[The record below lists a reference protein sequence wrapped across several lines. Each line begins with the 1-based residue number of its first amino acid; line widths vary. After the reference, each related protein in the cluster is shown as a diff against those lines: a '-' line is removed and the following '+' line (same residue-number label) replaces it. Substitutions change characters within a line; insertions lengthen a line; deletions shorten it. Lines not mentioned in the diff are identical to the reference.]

1 MRKFLLF
8 FVLFALL
15 GLCCYA
21 AEPGT
26 FDDVSAEDWFFDD
39 VEAVAKAGLMIGKGD
54 GVFDPEGHITYA
66 EALTI
71 AARVHAILTT
81 GSPDAADRYYEDH
94 KNEEV
99 YPEPN
104 RPWYRTYSQYAERN
118 IRGFAS
124 LETTD
129 LSVRRNIARLLAAA
143 VGDGAAEIN
152 EVVPGAVPDLEENAL
167 TAGIYRLYRAG
178 ILTGNDARGTFLP
191 DTPIRRCEAA
201 AIAARILD
209 PALRRRFTLTEAH
222 PFDTT
227 LTAPGGWYT
236 LTVPAWWEGEVLP
249 WPGTNNRDV
258 SRMDFYCRTEVERNE
273 YGGWLGGIGVM
284 PHREIHGWQW
294 AVMEIATV
302 TYPDGQTYDVTLH
315 MPSDVQFTVGDSADY
330 DRASRSLRAVA
341 SAMQFPEG
349 CEVVWNPDA
358 VYQPTMEWIRHLRE
372 ELNRPFSSLS
382 AQYGLTY
389 SHAAYGGSPVYR
401 EGKNGDFVV
410 FSAKDAGSD
419 STVSPDAKPQAWMVT
434 EEGAAVGDLI
444 VGADAEEVG
453 WIVPA
458 WEDVYFSTENGLYY
472 TSVRVDDFR
481 LSVGWKLPDG
491 VWQAFLAEL
500 DPDADDAAYY
510 TALDKLIQPYRT
522 APAGSVAVIE
532 IKQ

>member
-1 MRKFLLF
+1 
-8 FVLFALL
+8 
-15 GLCCYA
+15 
-21 AEPGT
+21 
-26 FDDVSAEDWFFDD
+26 
-39 VEAVAKAGLMIGKGD
+39 MIGKGD

-129 LSVRRNIARLLAAA
+129 LSVRRNFARLLAAA

-209 PALRRRFTLTEAH
+209 PALRRRFTLTEAQ

-249 WPGTNNRDV
+249 WSGTNNRDV

-315 MPSDVQFTVGDSADY
+315 MPSDVQFTVGDSEDY
-330 DRASRSLRAVA
+330 DRQSDSLRSVA
-341 SAMQFPEG
+341 AAMQFPEG
-349 CEVVWNPDA
+349 CEV
-358 VYQPTMEWIRHLRE
+358 ILH
-372 ELNRPFSSLS
+372 
-382 AQYGLTY
+382 
-389 SHAAYGGSPVYR
+389 
-401 EGKNGDFVV
+401 
-410 FSAKDAGSD
+410 
-419 STVSPDAKPQAWMVT
+419 
-434 EEGAAVGDLI
+434 
-444 VGADAEEVG
+444 ADAARALLQNALIE
-453 WIVPA
+453 A
-458 WEDVYFSTENGLYY
+458 YENTYGSFTPLE
-472 TSVRVDDFR
+472 T
-481 LSVGWKLPDG
+481 KPDG
-491 VWQAFLAEL
+491 VVADSEYLRWVIPHLEVSGETDEYYEFPVIFPFRVDKRTGGIFKHYNGIDPFTVPFDPHA
-500 DPDADDAAYY
+500 PDALAF
-510 TALDKLIQPYRT
+510 
-522 APAGSVAVIE
+522 AG
-532 IKQ
+532 

>member
-1 MRKFLLF
+1 MKRFLSLLTA
-8 FVLFALL
+8 VLLAVTSLPSAVL
-15 GLCCYA
+15 A
-21 AEPGT
+21 AEPAAASFT
-26 FDDVSAEDWFFDD
+26 DVSPEDWFHDS
-39 VEAVAKAGLMIGKGD
+39 VATVSKAGLMIGKGD

-129 LSVRRNIARLLAAA
+129 LSVRRNFARLLAAA

-178 ILTGNDARGTFLP
+178 ILTGNDAHGTFLP

-209 PALRRRFTLTEAH
+209 PALRRRFTLTEAQ

-249 WPGTNNRDV
+249 WSGTNNRDV

-315 MPSDVQFTVGDSADY
+315 LPSDVQFTVGDSEDY
-330 DRASRSLRAVA
+330 DRQSDSLRSVA
-341 SAMQFPEG
+341 AAMQFPEG
-349 CEVVWNPDA
+349 CEV
-358 VYQPTMEWIRHLRE
+358 ILH
-372 ELNRPFSSLS
+372 
-382 AQYGLTY
+382 
-389 SHAAYGGSPVYR
+389 
-401 EGKNGDFVV
+401 
-410 FSAKDAGSD
+410 
-419 STVSPDAKPQAWMVT
+419 
-434 EEGAAVGDLI
+434 
-444 VGADAEEVG
+444 ADAARALLQNALIE
-453 WIVPA
+453 A
-458 WEDVYFSTENGLYY
+458 YENTYGPFTPLE
-472 TSVRVDDFR
+472 T
-481 LSVGWKLPDG
+481 KPDG
-491 VWQAFLAEL
+491 VVADSEYLRWVIPHLEVSGETDEYYEFPVIFPFRVDKRTGGIFKHYNGIDPFTVPFDPHA
-500 DPDADDAAYY
+500 PDALAF
-510 TALDKLIQPYRT
+510 
-522 APAGSVAVIE
+522 AG
-532 IKQ
+532 

>member
-1 MRKFLLF
+1 MKRFLSLLTA
-8 FVLFALL
+8 VLLAVTALPSAVL
-15 GLCCYA
+15 A
-21 AEPGT
+21 AEPAAASFT
-26 FDDVSAEDWFFDD
+26 DVSPEDWFRDS
-39 VEAVAKAGLMIGKGD
+39 VATVSKAGLMIGKGD

-81 GSPDAADRYYEDH
+81 GSADTADRYYEVH

-129 LSVRRNIARLLAAA
+129 LSVRRDFARLLAAA

-209 PALRRRFTLTEAH
+209 PALRRWFTLTEAQ

-249 WPGTNNRDV
+249 WSGTNNRDV

-302 TYPDGQTYDVTLH
+302 TYPDGRTYDVTLH
-315 MPSDVQFTVGDSADY
+315 LPSDVQFTVGDSEDY
-330 DRASRSLRAVA
+330 DRQSDSLRSVA
-341 SAMQFPEG
+341 AAMQFPEG
-349 CEVVWNPDA
+349 CEV
-358 VYQPTMEWIRHLRE
+358 ILH
-372 ELNRPFSSLS
+372 
-382 AQYGLTY
+382 
-389 SHAAYGGSPVYR
+389 
-401 EGKNGDFVV
+401 
-410 FSAKDAGSD
+410 
-419 STVSPDAKPQAWMVT
+419 
-434 EEGAAVGDLI
+434 
-444 VGADAEEVG
+444 ADAARELLQNALIE
-453 WIVPA
+453 A
-458 WEDVYFSTENGLYY
+458 YENTYGSFTPLE
-472 TSVRVDDFR
+472 T
-481 LSVGWKLPDG
+481 KPDG
-491 VWQAFLAEL
+491 VVADSEYLRWVIPHLEVSEETDEYYEFPVIFPFRVDKRTGGIFKHYNGIDPFTVPFDPHAPNALAF
-500 DPDADDAAYY
+500 
-510 TALDKLIQPYRT
+510 
-522 APAGSVAVIE
+522 AG
-532 IKQ
+532 

>member
-1 MRKFLLF
+1 MKRFLSLLTA
-8 FVLFALL
+8 VLLAVTALPSAVL
-15 GLCCYA
+15 A
-21 AEPGT
+21 AEPAAASFT
-26 FDDVSAEDWFFDD
+26 DVSPEDWFHDS
-39 VEAVAKAGLMIGKGD
+39 VTTVSKAGLMIGKGD

-129 LSVRRNIARLLAAA
+129 LSVRRNFARLLAAA

-249 WPGTNNRDV
+249 WSGTNNRDV

-315 MPSDVQFTVGDSADY
+315 LPSDVQFTVGDSEDY
-330 DRASRSLRAVA
+330 DRQSDSMRSVA
-341 SAMQFPEG
+341 AAMQFPEG
-349 CEVVWNPDA
+349 CEV
-358 VYQPTMEWIRHLRE
+358 ILH
-372 ELNRPFSSLS
+372 
-382 AQYGLTY
+382 
-389 SHAAYGGSPVYR
+389 
-401 EGKNGDFVV
+401 
-410 FSAKDAGSD
+410 
-419 STVSPDAKPQAWMVT
+419 
-434 EEGAAVGDLI
+434 
-444 VGADAEEVG
+444 ADAARALLQNALIE
-453 WIVPA
+453 A
-458 WEDVYFSTENGLYY
+458 YENTYGPFTPLE
-472 TSVRVDDFR
+472 T
-481 LSVGWKLPDG
+481 KPDG
-491 VWQAFLAEL
+491 VVADSEYLRWVIPHLEVSGETDEYYEFPVIFPFRVDKRTGGIFKHYNGIDPFTVPFDPHA
-500 DPDADDAAYY
+500 PDALAF
-510 TALDKLIQPYRT
+510 
-522 APAGSVAVIE
+522 AG
-532 IKQ
+532 

>member
-1 MRKFLLF
+1 AVTALPSA
-8 FVLFALL
+8 VL
-15 GLCCYA
+15 A
-21 AEPGT
+21 AEPAAASFT
-26 FDDVSAEDWFFDD
+26 DVSPEDWFHDS
-39 VEAVAKAGLMIGKGD
+39 VATVSKAGLMIGKGD
-54 GVFDPEGHITYA
+54 SVFDPEGHITYA

-129 LSVRRNIARLLAAA
+129 LSVRRNFARLLAAA
-143 VGDGAAEIN
+143 VGDQGAEIN
-152 EVVPGAVPDLEENAL
+152 EIAENAVPDLEENAL

-209 PALRRRFTLTEAH
+209 PALRRRFTLTEAQ

-249 WPGTNNRDV
+249 WSGTNNRDV

-315 MPSDVQFTVGDSADY
+315 LPSDVQFTVGDSEDY
-330 DRASRSLRAVA
+330 DRQSDSLRSVA
-341 SAMQFPEG
+341 AAMQFPEG
-349 CEVVWNPDA
+349 CEV
-358 VYQPTMEWIRHLRE
+358 ILH
-372 ELNRPFSSLS
+372 
-382 AQYGLTY
+382 
-389 SHAAYGGSPVYR
+389 
-401 EGKNGDFVV
+401 
-410 FSAKDAGSD
+410 
-419 STVSPDAKPQAWMVT
+419 
-434 EEGAAVGDLI
+434 
-444 VGADAEEVG
+444 ADAARELLQNALIE
-453 WIVPA
+453 A
-458 WEDVYFSTENGLYY
+458 YENTYGPFTPLE
-472 TSVRVDDFR
+472 T
-481 LSVGWKLPDG
+481 KPDG
-491 VWQAFLAEL
+491 VVADSEYLRWVIPHLEVSEETDEYYEFPVIFPFRVDKRTGGIFKHYNGIDPFTVPFDPHA
-500 DPDADDAAYY
+500 PDALAF
-510 TALDKLIQPYRT
+510 
-522 APAGSVAVIE
+522 AG
-532 IKQ
+532 

>member
-1 MRKFLLF
+1 MKRFLSLLTA
-8 FVLFALL
+8 VLLAVTALPSAVL
-15 GLCCYA
+15 A
-21 AEPGT
+21 AEPAAASFT
-26 FDDVSAEDWFFDD
+26 DVSPEDWFHDS
-39 VEAVAKAGLMIGKGD
+39 VTTVSKAGLMIGKGD

-129 LSVRRNIARLLAAA
+129 LSVRRNFARLLAAA

-152 EVVPGAVPDLEENAL
+152 EVVPGAIPDLEENAL

-249 WPGTNNRDV
+249 WSGTNNRDV

-330 DRASRSLRAVA
+330 DRASRSLRTVA

-349 CEVVWNPDA
+349 CEV
-358 VYQPTMEWIRHLRE
+358 ILH
-372 ELNRPFSSLS
+372 
-382 AQYGLTY
+382 
-389 SHAAYGGSPVYR
+389 
-401 EGKNGDFVV
+401 
-410 FSAKDAGSD
+410 
-419 STVSPDAKPQAWMVT
+419 
-434 EEGAAVGDLI
+434 
-444 VGADAEEVG
+444 ADAARELLQNALIE
-453 WIVPA
+453 A
-458 WEDVYFSTENGLYY
+458 YENTYGPFTPLE
-472 TSVRVDDFR
+472 T
-481 LSVGWKLPDG
+481 KPDG
-491 VWQAFLAEL
+491 VVADSEYLRWVIPHLEVSEETDEYYEFPVIFPFRVDKRTGEIFKHYNGL
-500 DPDADDAAYY
+500 DPFTVPFDPHAPN
-510 TALDKLIQPYRT
+510 AL
-522 APAGSVAVIE
+522 AFAG
-532 IKQ
+532 

>member
-1 MRKFLLF
+1 MKRFLSLLTA
-8 FVLFALL
+8 VLLAVTALPSAVL
-15 GLCCYA
+15 A
-21 AEPGT
+21 AEPAAASFT
-26 FDDVSAEDWFFDD
+26 DVSPEDWFRDS
-39 VEAVAKAGLMIGKGD
+39 VTTVSKAGLMIGKGD

-129 LSVRRNIARLLAAA
+129 LSVRRNFARLLAAA
-143 VGDGAAEIN
+143 VGDQAAEIN
-152 EVVPGAVPDLEENAL
+152 EIAENAVPDLEENAL

-209 PALRRRFTLTEAH
+209 PALRRRFTLTEAQ

-249 WPGTNNRDV
+249 WSGTNNRDV

-315 MPSDVQFTVGDSADY
+315 LPSDVQFTVGDSEDY
-330 DRASRSLRAVA
+330 DRQSDSLRSVA
-341 SAMQFPEG
+341 AAMQFPEG
-349 CEVVWNPDA
+349 CEV
-358 VYQPTMEWIRHLRE
+358 ILH
-372 ELNRPFSSLS
+372 
-382 AQYGLTY
+382 
-389 SHAAYGGSPVYR
+389 
-401 EGKNGDFVV
+401 
-410 FSAKDAGSD
+410 
-419 STVSPDAKPQAWMVT
+419 
-434 EEGAAVGDLI
+434 
-444 VGADAEEVG
+444 ADAARELLQNALIE
-453 WIVPA
+453 A
-458 WEDVYFSTENGLYY
+458 YENTYGSFTPLE
-472 TSVRVDDFR
+472 T
-481 LSVGWKLPDG
+481 KPDG
-491 VWQAFLAEL
+491 VVADSEYLRWVIPHLEVSEETDEYYEFPVIFPFRVDKRTGGIFKHYNGIDPFTVPFDPHAPNALAF
-500 DPDADDAAYY
+500 
-510 TALDKLIQPYRT
+510 
-522 APAGSVAVIE
+522 AG
-532 IKQ
+532 